1 MSAAPLRDRGSCQRG
16 AGSAAGRRERAA
28 LSPRGWER
36 AGRAAA
42 GSSGRHCSCR
52 APGRQSVP
60 QLPALSRLRR
70 AFLFFIFFCFLFFA
84 FTSLKKGLPQSPFRS
99 AAFTELQNAFL
110 SFSEKG
116 MAPERKRWLSC
127 FREKS
132 KLFCSGYCR

>member
-42 GSSGRHCSCR
+42 GSSGRDCSCR

-70 AFLFFIFFCFLFFA
+70 AFLFFIFLLFIFCFYFFKKRSPTKSVPVCSVHGTAERVSLVLREGNGSGAEMLALLF
-84 FTSLKKGLPQSPFRS
+84 Q
-99 AAFTELQNAFL
+99 
-110 SFSEKG
+110 
-116 MAPERKRWLSC
+116 
-127 FREKS
+127 REIKVI
-132 KLFCSGYCR
+132 L